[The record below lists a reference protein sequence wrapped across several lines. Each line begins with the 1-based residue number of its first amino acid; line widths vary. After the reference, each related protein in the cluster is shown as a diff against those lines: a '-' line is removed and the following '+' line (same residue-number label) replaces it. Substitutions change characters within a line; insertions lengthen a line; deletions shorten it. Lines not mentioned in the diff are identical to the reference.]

1 MLIGISARHGHLS
14 AKTQRRIQ
22 EKISKL
28 LKFHNRLT
36 SLEVTVDLEDANRP
50 EVEIRATIEKAGDL
64 VATNSAPEVVSAVE
78 GAERKTK
85 QQIIKFK
92 DKQIQHRSNPAKY
105 GAVPES
111 FAAEM
116 N

>member
-14 AKTQRRIQ
+14 SNTQRRIQ

-28 LKFHNRLT
+28 LKFHSRLT
-36 SLEVTVDLEDANRP
+36 SLEVTVDLEHANQP

-64 VATNSAPEVVSAVE
+64 IATNSAPEVVAAVE
-78 GAERKTK
+78 GAERKLK

-92 DKQIQHRSNPAKY
+92 DKQKHNRSNPVKHDT
-105 GAVPES
+105 VPES
-111 FAAEM
+111 FMAEV

>member
-14 AKTQRRIQ
+14 VKTQRRIQ

-28 LKFHNRLT
+28 QKFHNRLT
-36 SLEVTVDLEDANRP
+36 SLEVTVDLEHANQP
-50 EVEIRATIEKAGDL
+50 EVEIRATIEKACGL
-64 VATNSAPEVVSAVE
+64 VATNSAPEVISAVE
-78 GAERKTK
+78 GAERKMK

-92 DKQIQHRSNPAKY
+92 DKQKQNRSNLAKY

-111 FAAEM
+111 FVAEM

>member
-1 MLIGISARHGHLS
+1 MLICISARHGHLS
-14 AKTQRRIQ
+14 AKTQRRIK

-28 LKFHNRLT
+28 LKFHSRLT
-36 SLEVTVDLEDANRP
+36 SLEVTVDLEYANQP

-78 GAERKTK
+78 GAERKMK

-92 DKQIQHRSNPAKY
+92 DKQIQNRSNPAKY

-111 FAAEM
+111 FLAEI